1 MTRPTSRKTL
11 TCSDLL
17 DSKLLT
23 NFGSDNTPRS
33 ITGSVKKLNYEYQ
46 NARLCIFNRKNMSLL
61 AVRNPD
67 DHGSYI
73 VNGLN
78 SDLDLFIVAFDNE
91 RQYNAVIQD
100 NVIPK

>member
-1 MTRPTSRKTL
+1 MKPLLREPRANAT
-11 TCSDLL
+11 LL
-17 DSKLLT
+17 DSSLT
-23 NFGSDNTPRS
+23 SNFGSDNTPRP
-33 ITGSVKKLNYEYQ
+33 IIGSVKKLNYEYQ

-67 DHGSYI
+67 EHGNYI
-73 VNGLN
+73 VHGLN

-100 NVIPK
+100 NVRPK